1 MRKTRRF
8 YIIRAVIFST
18 ISYILIV
25 TSLAFTSLYR
35 PVDEEEEGVF
45 IELEDFIPKPI
56 DLNQIPEE
64 DLSSEERRN
73 IAVNQAMKGQEETDP
88 YDYSDIEKADDAYK
102 EQLVKE
108 AISKEEYEKIFER
121 DDINFSDDVSQED
134 PKEKDDEKEDKVSNF
149 QGATYISYFLKD
161 RYKMKIPV
169 PTYRCETSGK
179 VIIEIVVNRD
189 GSVISYKIASS
200 SSQDYCLQ
208 ESAIR
213 SVKKSRFNQNY
224 DAPLKQRGT
233 ITYIF
238 EAQ

>member
-1 MRKTRRF
+1 MRKTRQF
-8 YIIRAVIFST
+8 YIIRAIIFST
-18 ISYILIV
+18 ISYILILV
-25 TSLAFTSLYR
+25 SLAFTSLYQ
-35 PVDEEEEGVF
+35 PIVDEEEGVF

-64 DLSSEERRN
+64 DLSAEERQN

-88 YDYSDIEKADDAYK
+88 YDYSDIEKADNAYK

-121 DDINFSDDVSQED
+121 DDINFSDDIPQE
-134 PKEKDDEKEDKVSNF
+134 KSEEKEEDKKDKVSNF

-179 VIIEIVVNRD
+179 IIIDIVVNRD
-189 GSVISYKIASS
+189 GNVISYKIASS

-213 SVKKSRFNQNY
+213 SVKKSKFNQNY
-224 DAPLKQRGT
+224 DAPLKQRGS